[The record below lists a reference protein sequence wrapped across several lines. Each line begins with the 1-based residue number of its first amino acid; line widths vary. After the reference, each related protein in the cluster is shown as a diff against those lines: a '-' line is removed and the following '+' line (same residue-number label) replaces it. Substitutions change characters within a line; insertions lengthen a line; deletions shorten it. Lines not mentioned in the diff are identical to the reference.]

1 MGGKR
6 HGARLGMHLHLW
18 ESGNSGPRSSG
29 TLHQSRVK
37 AMTALYIV
45 RRMAKLFIFSA
56 HSLYSTSTR
65 LTLSYSTK
73 LHIDV

>member
-1 MGGKR
+1 MCGKR
-6 HGARLGMHLHLW
+6 HGARLGMYLHLW
-18 ESGNSGPRSSG
+18 ESGNSGPRSS
-29 TLHQSRVK
+29 LHQSRVK

-56 HSLYSTSTR
+56 HSLYLTSTR